1 VTTRARAAYTRT
13 AGVADEPAVRRATA
27 LVTVLMCLVAVS
39 EAGYGAG
46 NGLGEVLMVGA
57 LLVLPLLYVV
67 PATRPWWL
75 RHRYPLLAVQAALTY
90 LPFAWFGA
98 GWAPSGW
105 LAGLVLLTIPSPASW
120 FVAAFLAALEAAI
133 WSGAVVELPHQ
144 PSTAA
149 AVSAMFFFAYDAL
162 VLFGLGR
169 LTDLVTAVHAARDE
183 LAEAAVTAERVRA
196 ADSLRAAIGGRLA
209 EAGGRSAAALRAIA
223 GNPPL
228 AREHIAA
235 TGVTAREALGEV
247 REVAT
252 RYRNV
257 PWPEA
262 GLTEPGEPPA
272 RRLAQAILV
281 TVLCALSVVYVLFV
295 ADNDLGVPGGYGSPV
310 VALTIADAVAIVI
323 LQLRHSWPSGGVA
336 LPRRWPVTL
345 LLQAAATYALFPA
358 TGWHSM
364 TMCGFLAGSA
374 LLLVPG
380 RLGGV
385 AFAAVIAAVP
395 VLYTVKPPQTLTAG
409 GWQPLTPQGALG
421 GMLFLTVE
429 SAALGLLV
437 YGLTR
442 LVWLAVQL
450 ENMRGELARKAVAGE
465 RLRVARDTHDLLGLG
480 LSAIAMKA
488 DLIGK
493 LIGRNDARAGG
504 EIAELARICA
514 TARADMRLVAGE
526 ARDLPLDAELGAARD
541 VLASAGIDVRMCVS
555 ADPPP
560 EAASVLVPV
569 LREAVTNILKH
580 SSARC
585 CTLDLTA
592 DAGQL
597 RLSISNDVGDDPG
610 GNADNDRGH
619 DADRA
624 GGNGL
629 INLTAR
635 LEAAG
640 GRLAVTREDGT
651 FSMTAELPPSASAP
665 ADAP

>member
-1 VTTRARAAYTRT
+1 VTTRARAAYTGT

-27 LVTVLMCLVAVS
+27 LVTVVMCLVAVS
-39 EAGYGAG
+39 EAGYGAS
-46 NGLGEVLMVGA
+46 NGLGEVPMVGA

-75 RHRYPLLAVQAALTY
+75 RHRYLLLAVQAALTY
-90 LPFAWFGA
+90 LPFAWFGTY
-98 GWAPSGW
+98 WAPSGW
-105 LAGLVLLTIPSPASW
+105 LAGLVLLTMSSPTSW
-120 FVAAFLAALEAAI
+120 FVAAILAALEAAI
-133 WSGAVVELPHQ
+133 WSGTVVQLANQ

-149 AVSAMFFFAYDAL
+149 AVWAMIAFAYDAL

-169 LTDLVTAVHAARDE
+169 LADLVTAVHAARDE

-196 ADSLRAAIGGRLA
+196 ADSLRAAIGDRMA
-209 EAGGRSAAALRAIA
+209 EAAGRSAAALRAIA
-223 GNPPL
+223 GNPSL

-272 RRLAQAILV
+272 RRLAQAVLV
-281 TVLCALSVVYVLFV
+281 ATLCALAVVYVLFV
-295 ADNDLGVPGGYGSPV
+295 ADNDLGVPGGYGTPV
-310 VALTIADAVAIVI
+310 VTWTIADAVAVII

-336 LPRRWPVTL
+336 WPRHWPVTL
-345 LLQAAATYALFPA
+345 LLQAAGTYVLFPA

-380 RLGGV
+380 RLGRV
-385 AFAAVIAAVP
+385 AFAAVIASIP
-395 VLYTVKPPQTLTAG
+395 VLYTVKPPQHLTAN
-409 GWQPLTPQGALG
+409 GWRALTPQASLG

-450 ENMRGELARKAVAGE
+450 GNLRGELARKAVAGE

-493 LIGRNDARAGG
+493 LIGRNDARASG
-504 EIAELARICA
+504 EIAELARISA
-514 TARADMRLVAGE
+514 TARADMHLVAGE
-526 ARDLPLDAELGAARD
+526 ARDLPLNAELAAARD

-555 ADPPP
+555 ADPSP
-560 EAASVLVPV
+560 EAALVLVPV

-597 RLSISNDVGDDPG
+597 RLSISNDVGGDPG
-610 GNADNDRGH
+610 GTVGNGRGGG
-619 DADRA
+619 A

-629 INLTAR
+629 LNLAAR

-640 GRLAVTREDGT
+640 GRLAVRREDGT

-665 ADAP
+665 AEAL